1 MYKIDENAEPQF
13 TRGYPG
19 HPNWPAEHLQ
29 VSVLQADGKY
39 DLEQGNDVGGQGDFW
54 TFGQKLSPGGSFP
67 NSDGISFGKRV
78 KTGIEIE
85 VASDSKFV
93 ILLRISGL
101 S

>member
-1 MYKIDENAEPQF
+1 MYKIDENADKQF

-19 HPNWPAEHLQ
+19 HPNWPSDHYQ

-39 DLEQGNDVGGQGDFW
+39 DLEQGNDVGEQGDFW
-54 TFGQKLSPGGSFP
+54 SFGQKLSPGGEFP
-67 NSDGISFGKRV
+67 NSDAISFGNRV
-78 KTGIEIE
+78 RTGIEIE
-85 VASDSKFV
+85 VVSNTNFV